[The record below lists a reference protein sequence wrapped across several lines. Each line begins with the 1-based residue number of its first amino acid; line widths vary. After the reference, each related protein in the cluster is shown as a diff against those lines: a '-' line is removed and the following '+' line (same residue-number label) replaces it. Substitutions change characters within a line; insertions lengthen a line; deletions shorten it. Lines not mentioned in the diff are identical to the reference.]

1 MPKIKPKIPII
12 LLLEAI
18 ALTSKRSLACLYTT
32 SGGKSKEKIERD
44 RAYFF
49 LMLPD
54 LADDEEEEE
63 REPELEEG
71 LDPREELEIR
81 EELELWEGEE

>member
-1 MPKIKPKIPII
+1 MPKIKPKNPMI

-32 SGGKSKEKIERD
+32 RGGKSKEKIEGPRT
-44 RAYFF
+44 YFF

-54 LADDEEEEE
+54 LPDEEEEEE
-63 REPELEEG
+63 REPELWDG
-71 LDPREELEIR
+71 LDPREELEMR
-81 EELELWEGEE
+81 EELELAEGEE